1 MAFHPAEDSLGTLL
15 RDSKSMILHL
25 APDTPLLIRA
35 VAGTALVLHIGGAS
49 VGMASGA
56 VALIA
61 PKGQRL
67 HRAAGNL
74 FFVAM
79 LIMSGVAAIVAPL
92 FPDRISAV
100 MGLLTFYLTATAWA
114 VVRRPPGQVGRFEAG
129 AGLAAV
135 GIAAAFLALA
145 VIGGRMPGG
154 MLDDEPSQLGYVF
167 AIVAAIAAVS
177 DFRMLRRGGLSGA
190 PRIARHLWR
199 MCLALFIAW
208 GSFAGQPRAQP
219 DALRGSP
226 YLFVPALAVLALMV
240 FWLVR
245 TRFARPVGPAV
256 STIPAHEAVT

>member
-1 MAFHPAEDSLGTLL
+1 
-15 RDSKSMILHL
+15 MILHL
-25 APDTPLLIRA
+25 NPDASLLIRA
-35 VAGTALVLHIGGAS
+35 AAGTALVLHIGGAS

-61 PKGQRL
+61 PKGERL

-74 FFVAM
+74 FFVSM
-79 LIMSGVAAIVAPL
+79 LTMSGVAAIVAPL
-92 FPDRISAV
+92 LPDRISAV

-114 VVRRPPGQVGRFEAG
+114 VVRRPPGRVGRFEVG
-129 AGLAAV
+129 AFLAAL

-167 AIVAAIAAVS
+167 AVVTLIAAAS
-177 DFRMLRRGGLSGA
+177 DIRMIRRGGFSGA

-226 YLFVPALAVLALMV
+226 YLFLPALAVLVLMV
-240 FWLVR
+240 FWLLR
-245 TRFARPVGPAV
+245 TWFARPAGPAV
-256 STIPAHEAVT
+256 SVIPAHEALT

>member
-1 MAFHPAEDSLGTLL
+1 
-15 RDSKSMILHL
+15 MILHL
-25 APDTPLLIRA
+25 SPDAPLLIRA
-35 VAGTALVLHIGGAS
+35 VAATGLVLHIGGAS

-61 PKGQRL
+61 PKGERL
-67 HRAAGNL
+67 HRAAGNV

-79 LIMSGVAAIVAPL
+79 LTMSAVAAIVAPL
-92 FPDRISAV
+92 LPDRISAV

-129 AGLAAV
+129 AGLAALV
-135 GIAAAFLALA
+135 IAAAFVALA

-167 AIVAAIAAVS
+167 AIVALIAAAS
-177 DFRMLRRGGLSGA
+177 DFRMIRRGGLSGA

-219 DALRGSP
+219 EALRGSP
-226 YLFVPALAVLALMV
+226 YLFLPALAVLALMV

-245 TRFARPVGPAV
+245 TRFTRPAGPMA
-256 STIPAHEAVT
+256 TAIPAHEALT

>member
-1 MAFHPAEDSLGTLL
+1 
-15 RDSKSMILHL
+15 MILHFSPD
-25 APDTPLLIRA
+25 APFLIRA
-35 VAGTALVLHIGGAS
+35 AAGTALVLHIGGAS
-49 VGMASGA
+49 LGMASGA

-61 PKGQRL
+61 PKGERL

-74 FFVAM
+74 FFVSM
-79 LIMSGVAAIVAPL
+79 LTMSGIAAITAPL

-100 MGLLTFYLTATAWA
+100 MGVFTFYLTATAWA
-114 VVRRPPGQVGRFEAG
+114 AVKRPAGQVGRFEAG
-129 AGLAAV
+129 AGLAVV
-135 GIAAAFLALA
+135 GIAVAFLALA

-167 AIVAAIAAVS
+167 AVVAAIAAAS
-177 DFRMLRRGGLSGA
+177 DFRMVRRGGLSGG

-226 YLFVPALAVLALMV
+226 YLFLPALAVLALMV

-245 TRFARPVGPAV
+245 TRFTRRPGPMA
-256 STIPAHEAVT
+256 TAIPAHEALT

>member
-1 MAFHPAEDSLGTLL
+1 
-15 RDSKSMILHL
+15 MILHL
-25 APDTPLLIRA
+25 SPDAPFLIRA
-35 VAGTALVLHIGGAS
+35 AAGTALVLHIGGAS
-49 VGMASGA
+49 LGMASGA

-61 PKGQRL
+61 PKGERL

-74 FFVAM
+74 FFVSM
-79 LIMSGVAAIVAPL
+79 LTMSGIAAITAPL

-100 MGLLTFYLTATAWA
+100 MGVFTFYLTATAWA
-114 VVRRPPGQVGRFEAG
+114 AVKRPAGQVGRFEAG
-129 AGLAAV
+129 AGLAVV
-135 GIAAAFLALA
+135 GIAVAFLALA

-167 AIVAAIAAVS
+167 AVVAAIAAAS
-177 DFRMLRRGGLSGA
+177 DFRMVRRGGLSGG

-226 YLFVPALAVLALMV
+226 YLFLPALAVLALMV

-245 TRFARPVGPAV
+245 TRFTRRPGPMA
-256 STIPAHEAVT
+256 TAIPAHEALT

>member
-1 MAFHPAEDSLGTLL
+1 
-15 RDSKSMILHL
+15 MIVHVSQD
-25 APDTPLLIRA
+25 APLLIRA
-35 VAGTALVLHIGGAS
+35 AAGTALVLHIGGAS
-49 VGMASGA
+49 LGMASGA

-61 PKGQRL
+61 PKGERL
-67 HRAAGNL
+67 HRAAGNV

-79 LIMSGVAAIVAPL
+79 LTMSGVAAVVAPL

-114 VVRRPPGQVGRFEAG
+114 VVRRPPASVGRFEAG
-129 AGLAAV
+129 AGLAAL

-154 MLDDEPSQLGYVF
+154 MLDDEPSQLGYIF
-167 AIVAAIAAVS
+167 AVVAAIAAAS
-177 DFRMLRRGGLSGA
+177 DFRMIQRGGLSGA

-226 YLFVPALAVLALMV
+226 YLFLPALAVLVVMA

-256 STIPAHEAVT
+256 AAIPAHEALT